1 MTPLSVPASKR
12 YNSASTALTTAETA
26 SQTPTLANICDILS
40 IIKHFANT
48 LSPQN
53 AHYSLK
59 TIYQGLDDASSKL
72 TTFQDG
78 LKRTC
83 SAAIYDS
90 DTPGAFHTI
99 SDTLLDV
106 VREIELAPERIVF
119 EGHTKRPLKETWRNL
134 KSLGPTIGERQR
146 QLRRLY
152 TSTLNVVVKVLSL
165 SHTLPYVLERA
176 GLIDNDWI
184 FQVKRCVLTQGF
196 TQSFGSDPLKSNAA
210 CEIGVPLPLL
220 ISCNSHS
227 PTQLYIAHS
236 RRAEITK
243 RKGALDK
250 AHAEAS
256 RWGRI
261 NGRGWRSDGAML
273 DHSVPTLTEFE
284 HIVEAIRE
292 VTVGVQEVESGDEE
306 HEPVTDHFRS
316 VDYNQQPASHSDMPS
331 RMDHHD
337 PSCFHRR
344 EESEGYFS
352 TRHEVVRP
360 CLLPKPTHAQSE
372 PPVKSTSP
380 VPVPI
385 VRAESDPTRCDSA
398 VDSVLAPDL
407 TETHFDIHGLKRYT
421 NAELEKEV
429 KPDGKL
435 ENKPKKDSG
444 AGFEIEDGGSDYPE
458 EAAALLEMPVAQSLD
473 VPDLRLLAEKVV
485 DGYFDF

>member
-1 MTPLSVPASKR
+1 
-12 YNSASTALTTAETA
+12 
-26 SQTPTLANICDILS
+26 
-40 IIKHFANT
+40 
-48 LSPQN
+48 
-53 AHYSLK
+53 
-59 TIYQGLDDASSKL
+59 
-72 TTFQDG
+72 
-78 LKRTC
+78 
-83 SAAIYDS
+83 
-90 DTPGAFHTI
+90 
-99 SDTLLDV
+99 
-106 VREIELAPERIVF
+106 
-119 EGHTKRPLKETWRNL
+119 
-134 KSLGPTIGERQR
+134 
-146 QLRRLY
+146 
-152 TSTLNVVVKVLSL
+152 
-165 SHTLPYVLERA
+165 
-176 GLIDNDWI
+176 
-184 FQVKRCVLTQGF
+184 
-196 TQSFGSDPLKSNAA
+196 
-210 CEIGVPLPLL
+210 
-220 ISCNSHS
+220 
-227 PTQLYIAHS
+227 
-236 RRAEITK
+236 
-243 RKGALDK
+243 
-250 AHAEAS
+250 
-256 RWGRI
+256 
-261 NGRGWRSDGAML
+261 ML

-352 TRHEVVRP
+352 TKYEVVQP

-380 VPVPI
+380 VPVRI

-473 VPDLRLLAEKVV
+473 VPDRRLLAEKVV